1 MIEFSTTEFC
11 LLCWAI
17 LATAKAMEYRM
28 EMRNARLLAIKL
40 LEDVNTYTRISGH
53 FKKQMHEWERNN
65 NQSSREG

>member
-17 LATAKAMEYRM
+17 LATAKAMEYRFDA
-28 EMRNARLLAIKL
+28 RNYHKVIVHMLGDTDA
-40 LEDVNTYTRISGH
+40 YTRASGD
-53 FKKQMHEWERNN
+53 FKKQLREWELNN

>member
-1 MIEFSTTEFC
+1 MIEITTTEFC

-28 EMRNARLLAIKL
+28 DMRHARLLAIKL
-40 LEDVNTYTRISGH
+40 LEDVNTYTRISEH
-53 FKKQMHEWERNN
+53 FKKQMQEWELNN

>member
-17 LATAKAMEYRM
+17 LATAKAMEYRFDA
-28 EMRNARLLAIKL
+28 RNYHKVIVHMLDDTDA
-40 LEDVNTYTRISGH
+40 YTRASGD
-53 FKKQMHEWERNN
+53 FKKQMHEWELNN

>member
-1 MIEFSTTEFC
+1 MIEITTTEFC
-11 LLCWAI
+11 LLCWAM

-40 LEDVNTYTRISGH
+40 LEDASTYTRISEE
-53 FKKQMHEWERNN
+53 FRKRMHEWELNN